1 MLWICFFDK
10 KHQNHPEKRDA
21 ARIELTSPKLGI
33 LTYTNMCRCFLCVAV
48 FLFAQ
53 LGDGFA
59 DKRGGRAG
67 KKSLKTELLQPIVGC
82 TWKFS
87 KKQQVMKDNF
97 MIQNYCD
104 LGIFVT
110 P

>member
-10 KHQNHPEKRDA
+10 KHQTHPEKRDA

-67 KKSLKTELLQPIVGC
+67 KKITEDRIAPTHCG
-82 TWKFS
+82 
-87 KKQQVMKDNF
+87 MH
-97 MIQNYCD
+97 ME
-104 LGIFVT
+104 IF
-110 P
+110 